1 MASGGDPIAVLVKQL
16 SRLPG
21 IGERTAQRLAHYLLN
36 ENRDLMRS
44 LADALTHT
52 AAKVH
57 ECPRC
62 CNLTAQ
68 EGFCALCENPRRNQE
83 LLCVVAR
90 PEDLNAIEKSNEF
103 SASTNGSIF
112 FVGRIISACTYP
124 MPETY
129 ISMSQSKS
137 NVPPVSTENALI
149 LSSGIDRYFCFF
161 PVSPCLSTNSMRLF
175 VRTIISRMP
184 LYEQVTVSPEIK
196 TPSLIFRDSN
206 GSGVKAVT

>member
-1 MASGGDPIAVLVKQL
+1 MAAGGDPIAILVKQL

-103 SASTNGSIF
+103 SGLYHVLHGTLAPLSG
-112 FVGRIISACTYP
+112 VGPEQLRIKELLSRLMDTDARVSEVIIATPPTVDGEATALFLTRNLNQAGVRISRIA
-124 MPETY
+124 
-129 ISMSQSKS
+129 
-137 NVPPVSTENALI
+137 
-149 LSSGIDRYFCFF
+149 SGI
-161 PVSPCLSTNSMRLF
+161 PVGGQLQ
-175 VRTIISRMP
+175 
-184 LYEQVTVSPEIK
+184 YADKVTLARAIAERREIGGFQ
-196 TPSLIFRDSN
+196 P
-206 GSGVKAVT
+206 V

>member
-1 MASGGDPIAVLVKQL
+1 MAAADPILVLVKQL

-62 CNLTAQ
+62 CNLTAK
-68 EGFCALCENPRRNQE
+68 EGFCLLCENPRRNQE
-83 LLCVVAR
+83 LLCVVAK

-103 SASTNGSIF
+103 SGLYHVLHGTLAPLSG
-112 FVGRIISACTYP
+112 VGPEQLRIKELLSRLMDADARVSEVILATPPTVDGEATALFLTRNLTQAGVRISRIA
-124 MPETY
+124 
-129 ISMSQSKS
+129 
-137 NVPPVSTENALI
+137 
-149 LSSGIDRYFCFF
+149 SGI
-161 PVSPCLSTNSMRLF
+161 PVGGQLQYADKVTLARA
-175 VRTIISRMP
+175 ISERR
-184 LYEQVTVSPEIK
+184 EIGTFK
-196 TPSLIFRDSN
+196 P
-206 GSGVKAVT
+206 V

>member
-1 MASGGDPIAVLVKQL
+1 MAGGDPIAVLVKQL

-62 CNLTAQ
+62 CDLTAQ
-68 EGFCALCENPRRNQE
+68 EGFCSLCNNPRRNQE

-103 SASTNGSIF
+103 SGLYHVLHGTLA
-112 FVGRIISACTYP
+112 P
-124 MPETY
+124 
-129 ISMSQSKS
+129 
-137 NVPPVSTENALI
+137 L
-149 LSSGIDRYFCFF
+149 SGIGPEQLRIKELLSRLMDADAR
-161 PVSPCLSTNSMRLF
+161 VSEVIVATPPTVDGEATALF
-175 VRTIISRMP
+175 LTRNLAQSGVRISRIASGIP
-184 LYEQVTVSPEIK
+184 VGGQLQYADKVTLARAIAERREIGGFQ
-196 TPSLIFRDSN
+196 P
-206 GSGVKAVT
+206 V